1 MNHLEFIIQL
11 LDIAIWP
18 FTILVVFLLLRKQII
33 HLAPFIKKIKISEL
47 ELEMDSELAKIH
59 KEAVDEFDQTAID
72 WRVNLMNI
80 ANSSP
85 SAAILEAWKT
95 IESKSEKLILKS
107 NPQMDLDTPTRYKL
121 MQTTLIDQELIES
134 KKAKIFDDL
143 RQLRNRVAHAEG
155 FAVSKEQALS
165 YISVAIAL
173 AEYLDE
179 KLR

>member
-1 MNHLEFIIQL
+1 MVTLFLALE
-11 LDIAIWP
+11 DEAECGP
-18 FTILVVFLLLRKQII
+18 
-33 HLAPFIKKIKISEL
+33 PNEKIS
-47 ELEMDSELAKIH
+47 KKVKHIC
-59 KEAVDEFDQTAID
+59 
-72 WRVNLMNI
+72 
-80 ANSSP
+80 
-85 SAAILEAWKT
+85 
-95 IESKSEKLILKS
+95 ESKSEKLILKS